1 MKAQEEIAKLWN
13 TDKQQEIISQ
23 QQDLI
28 QKLTE
33 QLDAK
38 AFKDEHNQGQLLT
51 QFSAIFKSIAK

>member
-38 AFKDEHNQGQLLT
+38 AFKDEHNQEQSLT